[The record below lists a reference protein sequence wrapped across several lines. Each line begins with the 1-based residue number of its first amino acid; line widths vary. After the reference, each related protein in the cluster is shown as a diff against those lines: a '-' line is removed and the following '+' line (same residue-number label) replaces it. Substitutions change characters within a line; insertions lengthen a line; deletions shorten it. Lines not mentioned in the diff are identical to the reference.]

1 MDMESDSY
9 VLLILSEENFVRAKK
24 LAKVTLHRIA
34 AIEEM

>member
-1 MDMESDSY
+1 MHSGM
-9 VLLILSEENFVRAKK
+9 VMFCEENFVRAKK